1 MLFKNI
7 AILSLAALVAAN
19 EAAPQPTTTMM
30 PVYVSSEDDFDNFDS
45 ENPED
50 IKQFMKKKCPEEKC
64 PKPKRITLT
73 KNITKKATKTITK
86 TSGSCE
92 TQAPQKKKNCGG
104 KNC

>member
-7 AILSLAALVAAN
+7 ALLSLAALVAAN
-19 EAAPQPTTTMM
+19 EAAPQAATTMM
-30 PVYVSSEDDFDNFDS
+30 PVFVEENS

-64 PKPKRITLT
+64 PKPKRVILT
-73 KNITKKATKTITK
+73 KNITKRATKTITK
-86 TSGSCE
+86 TAGSCQ